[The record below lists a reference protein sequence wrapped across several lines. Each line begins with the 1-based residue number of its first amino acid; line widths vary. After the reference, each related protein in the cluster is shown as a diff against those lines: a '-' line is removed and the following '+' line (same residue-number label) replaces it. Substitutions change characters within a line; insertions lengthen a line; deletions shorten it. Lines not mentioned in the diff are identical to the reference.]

1 MRILSNAKGNY
12 CINLILQ
19 KLNTV
24 KAKIFLPLV
33 LVAMTFFISC
43 SEETKSTGDTGM
55 LRVQITDAPFP
66 HDLIAEANVTI
77 TKIEARLKSDTEN
90 EDEEKQ
96 NSFVML
102 YEGEETLNLLEL
114 TNGVTETLATMEV
127 PVGSYDLI
135 RVYVSE
141 GSVVL
146 ADEAGT
152 TFNLKVP
159 SGEQTGIKVFVK
171 PSIVV
176 AGGITSDLL
185 LDFDV
190 SKSFVAQGGSIKSLA
205 DISGFHF
212 KPVIK
217 AANVSMA
224 GSLKGLINTME
235 EEVLVGVEGAQISV
249 FAADTL
255 NTTTFSDADGNY
267 KVLGLSSGLYDVTV
281 DLEGY
286 VSQTEESVE
295 IVVGNGTTQ
304 SFELGMK

>member
-1 MRILSNAKGNY
+1 MKT
-12 CINLILQ
+12 
-19 KLNTV
+19 KLF
-24 KAKIFLPLV
+24 IPLF
-33 LVAMTFFISC
+33 LVATTFFISC
-43 SEETKSTGDTGM
+43 SEDTKSTGDTGM

-77 TKIEARLKSDTEN
+77 TKIEARLKIDTEN
-90 EDEEKQ
+90 EDEAEG
-96 NSFVML
+96 NSFVVL

-114 TNGVTETLATMEV
+114 TNGVTETLTTMEI
-127 PVGSYDLI
+127 PTGSYDLI

-152 TFNLKVP
+152 LFNLKVP

-171 PSIVV
+171 PSIEV

-190 SKSFVAQGGSIKSLA
+190 SKSFVAQGGSIKSPA

-224 GSLKGLINTME
+224 GSLKGLINTIQE
-235 EEVLVGVEGAQISV
+235 EALVGVEGAQISV

-255 NTTTFSDADGNY
+255 NTTTFSDAGGNY
-267 KVLGLSSGLYDVTV
+267 TVLGLSSGSYDVTV

-286 VSQTEESVE
+286 MSQTAEGVE

-304 SFELGMK
+304 SFELDME